1 MNTSIGY
8 SGATTLQLLS
18 HLYAHYASILATD
31 LADNGKKLREANN
44 TDNPLESLYTRLNEC
59 VDYATST
66 GKPIIEGQIVHNSY
80 SLVTETGK
88 FQEDF

>member
-1 MNTSIGY
+1 MDLTENNKN
-8 SGATTLQLLS
+8 LQEN
-18 HLYAHYASILATD
+18 YNKD
-31 LADNGKKLREANN
+31 E
-44 TDNPLESLYTRLNEC
+44 PLKSLYTRLNEC